1 VGTATKKRR
10 TLSMAQTLALEPF
23 RGLTEELVWYR
34 QGQTG
39 SADGAQCGVL
49 PFVRGLRLSARL
61 IYEMRQR
68 LNGSGLKVNW
78 GHLVDEQRN
87 ILSKECDIIVHRG
100 SFRNWNGS
108 AKPVMDFHF
117 VMATKAVAVVSCKTT
132 IASVDAPYARN
143 IRKFVHNVCL
153 FGECCS
159 NKDIARL
166 AKQARSAGY
175 AGMWFLYAQEEDG
188 DRTVANEEILDFL
201 GFLDRLK
208 SEGAGQ

>member
-1 VGTATKKRR
+1 
-10 TLSMAQTLALEPF
+10 MAQALALGPF
-23 RGLTEELVWYR
+23 EGLIAELASYK

-39 SADGAQCGVL
+39 SADGAQCSVL
-49 PFVRGLRLSARL
+49 PFVRGLRLSAKL

-68 LNGSGLKVNW
+68 LNGCGLKVNW

-132 IASVDAPYARN
+132 IASVDAPYAKN
-143 IRKFVHNVCL
+143 IRGFVRNVCL

-159 NKDIARL
+159 KKDIARL

-175 AGMWFLYAQEEDG
+175 ARMWFLYAQEDDG
-188 DRTVANEEILDFL
+188 DRIVAYDKILDFL
-201 GFLDRLK
+201 SFLDGLK
-208 SEGAGQ
+208 SERAEQ